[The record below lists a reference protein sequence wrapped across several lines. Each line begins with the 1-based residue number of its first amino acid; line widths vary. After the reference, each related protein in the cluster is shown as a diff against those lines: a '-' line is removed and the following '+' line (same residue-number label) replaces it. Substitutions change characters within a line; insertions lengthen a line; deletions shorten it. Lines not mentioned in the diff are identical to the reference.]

1 MLIVSVREK
10 QDVRFIGTEMEK
22 KAIFYWSEF
31 FFLPIVEFQ
40 LCLLD
45 QHMFLLVMAKDWCI
59 SHRLLGYKQDMIPM
73 DLTCMVQKQT

>member
-1 MLIVSVREK
+1 MLDLLAQEWERKGFFTGLNS
-10 QDVRFIGTEMEK
+10 
-22 KAIFYWSEF
+22 

-59 SHRLLGYKQDMIPM
+59 SHRLLEYKQDMIPM